1 MRKLDRKL
9 FRDLLRM
16 KMQLAAVGGVLAFVE
31 ARKGKLRLVAVDAR
45 TGRTR
50 WSSMVSTGLV
60 GYGAS
65 PWIVVSGRTIVY
77 PAPGS
82 DEQETIRVAAIDPAA
97 SMSEEEILAQ
107 LVDLARKH
115 PQIIR
120 KLQAQIGPNGAVQT
134 GKDDDHEVSKVA

>member
-1 MRKLDRKL
+1 MATHRQRQLTTAGIPAGHLVSRLKKHADGEIELSPTQIRAAEILLDRALPKL
-9 FRDLLRM
+9 S
-16 KMQLAAVGGVLAFVE
+16 AV
-31 ARKGKLRLVAVDAR
+31 
-45 TGRTR
+45 
-50 WSSMVSTGLV
+50 
-60 GYGAS
+60 
-65 PWIVVSGRTIVY
+65 
-77 PAPGS
+77 
-82 DEQETIRVAAIDPAA
+82 EQTVIDPAA

>member
-1 MRKLDRKL
+1 MSLTHRQKTGVALAINASKIVSRFQKHMDGDLELTPTQIRAGEILLDRALPKL
-9 FRDLLRM
+9 S
-16 KMQLAAVGGVLAFVE
+16 AV
-31 ARKGKLRLVAVDAR
+31 
-45 TGRTR
+45 
-50 WSSMVSTGLV
+50 
-60 GYGAS
+60 
-65 PWIVVSGRTIVY
+65 
-77 PAPGS
+77 
-82 DEQETIRVAAIDPAA
+82 EQTVIDPAA

>member
-1 MRKLDRKL
+1 MATHRQRQLTTAGIPAGHLVSRLKKHADGEIELSPTQIRAAEILLDRALPKL
-9 FRDLLRM
+9 S
-16 KMQLAAVGGVLAFVE
+16 AV
-31 ARKGKLRLVAVDAR
+31 
-45 TGRTR
+45 
-50 WSSMVSTGLV
+50 
-60 GYGAS
+60 
-65 PWIVVSGRTIVY
+65 
-77 PAPGS
+77 
-82 DEQETIRVAAIDPAA
+82 EQTVIDPSA